1 MELTAYFDYFME
13 NEVNLNQD
21 RINTIDEKVSVVEAL
36 LKADEVFKKY
46 FKELTPQG
54 SYAQKTIIKP
64 PKDKDFDVDVL
75 LRLQANDKWGPKD
88 YVQNL
93 FTVFSQNDKYKKITD
108 INTRCVT
115 INYKGDFHI
124 DLVPCVELQGKTYIT
139 NKDKNSWEETN
150 PQAYTQW
157 LMDKNSVAYNYLIKT
172 IRLFKYLRD
181 IKENFSVKSILLNT
195 LLGNCVNDTE
205 AQSVFKNLPTAF
217 ITVFHRLNSFLQS
230 NTTVPII
237 TNPTLP
243 TEDFNRHWDQKK
255 YSNFS
260 EKINIYFNKAKQA
273 YDEDDRSKSI
283 QMWQDVFGD
292 AFPASIEENG
302 KTKAFGILSGN
313 SRPWST

>member
-1 MELTAYFDYFME
+1 MELTAYFDYFLK

-21 RINTIDEKVSVVEAL
+21 RINIINEKVAVVEGL
-36 LKADEVFKKY
+36 LKSDEVFKKC
-46 FKELTPQG
+46 FIGLTPQG

-75 LRLQANDKWGPKD
+75 LQLQANNKWEPRD

-93 FTVFSQNDKYKKITD
+93 FTVFSRNDKYKEITD

-124 DLVPCVELQGKTYIT
+124 DLVPCVEIQGKTYIT
-139 NKDKNSWEETN
+139 NKDENSWEETK

-157 LMDKNSVAYNYLIKT
+157 LVNKNSITYSYLIKT

-195 LLGNCVNDTE
+195 LLGNCVNDSET
-205 AQSVFKNLPTAF
+205 QSDFKNLPTAF
-217 ITVFHRLNSFLQS
+217 IAVFQRLDAFLQS
-230 NTTVPII
+230 NTTAPTI
-237 TNPTLP
+237 TNPTLS

-255 YSNFS
+255 YSNFR

-273 YDEDDRSKSI
+273 YGKDDRSESI
-283 QMWQDVFGD
+283 RMWRDVFGD
-292 AFPASIEENG
+292 AFPESIEENG

-313 SRPWST
+313 SRPWSF